1 MERRGMTT
9 AQWELT
15 VVTET
20 LFLPERTPVVTH
32 VEKSAGKIEKYASN
46 TNYNTSVIETM
57 IDTFPTSSF
66 TPQKCSTRLPRLR
79 WYSQP
84 LAILLIR
91 NGHHHTSSLVFNS
104 LFLKSLLFT
113 DCFAVSSLFFT
124 HIKLFLC
131 PLHYPFVICLLGQP
145 VLCCSGAWKK
155 NQSKSIRIFNW

>member
-1 MERRGMTT
+1 MRI
-9 AQWELT
+9 
-15 VVTET
+15 
-20 LFLPERTPVVTH
+20 PVVTH

-113 DCFAVSSLFFT
+113 DCFCCFFT
-124 HIKLFLC
+124 FFHSHQI
-131 PLHYPFVICLLGQP
+131 
-145 VLCCSGAWKK
+145 VLVPTALSSTSTGHLSARSTCAVL
-155 NQSKSIRIFNW
+155 